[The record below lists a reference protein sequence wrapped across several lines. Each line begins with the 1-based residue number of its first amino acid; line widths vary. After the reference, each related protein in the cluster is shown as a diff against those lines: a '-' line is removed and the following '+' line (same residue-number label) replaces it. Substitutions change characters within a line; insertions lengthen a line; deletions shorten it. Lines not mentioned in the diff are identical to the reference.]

1 MTAMNITDND
11 LTNPEAETR
20 RQVTAYNDNVGEM
33 LDGVFGG
40 TIDALDERRSRT
52 SSRTSVEP
60 WLATRMSQS
69 GHTQPTTTSR
79 SSWTCSKTCR
89 NSGLKGATVPPYT

>member
-40 TIDALDERRSRT
+40 TIDAVERRSRNLIEDLGGT
-52 SSRTSVEP
+52 IVGYWDVPEWDDPANDNEP
-60 WLATRMSQS
+60 VQLDLFGDLPR
-69 GHTQPTTTSR
+69 
-79 SSWTCSKTCR
+79 
-89 NSGLKGATVPPYT
+89 